1 MKQIAVSI
9 AALVIV
15 ASILP
20 SQRIKAQ
27 GQNVI
32 TSRVIDSSWKY
43 FPCASGVVEKQSE
56 ARVERSQ
63 SKAAIKAGDR
73 RRSRKTEKRL

>member
-1 MKQIAVSI
+1 MKQIAVSL

-20 SQRIKAQ
+20 SHGIQAQ
-27 GQNVI
+27 GQSVI

-43 FPCASGVVEKQSE
+43 FPCAAGVIEKQNE
-56 ARVERSQ
+56 ARIERSQ
-63 SKAAIKAGDR
+63 SKAAIKSGDR
-73 RRSRKTEKRL
+73 RRSRKPEKRL

>member
-9 AALVIV
+9 AVFVTV

-20 SQRIKAQ
+20 SPRIRAQ
-27 GQNVI
+27 GQSVI

-43 FPCASGVVEKQSE
+43 FPCANGVVEKQDQ

-63 SKAAIKAGDR
+63 SKSVIKASDR
-73 RRSRKTEKRL
+73 RRLRKTEKRL